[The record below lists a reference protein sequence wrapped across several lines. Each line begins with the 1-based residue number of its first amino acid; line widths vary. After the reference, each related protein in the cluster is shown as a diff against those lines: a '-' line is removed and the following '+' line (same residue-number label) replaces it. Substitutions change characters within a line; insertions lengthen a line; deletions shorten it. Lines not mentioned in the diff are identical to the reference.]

1 MTALENIKNE
11 FIINLLIDQN
21 KGVENIQQNLCS
33 YEDYENLLQ
42 SAYEVIK
49 NNPDDDIT
57 SIRKKM
63 YETSGINEAV
73 NHLIYEMEMA
83 PSLSISYGTKNYQEV
98 INAGKVNQINTSEN
112 SIYDLASI
120 SKLFTSISVLKLASE
135 NIIDLSKD
143 VTYYD
148 ERFHNLK
155 GVTLLSLLTFNTPL
169 ITKGRID
176 EKDISYEESKNR
188 LYNIMVNENFL
199 STANPYTDLGAMV
212 LKEVIS
218 KVTNQNFYDFVKENI
233 IDKANMQKTSIF
245 VNPQDLSYLA
255 PTDNTII
262 YKNGEFIFRNIP
274 LGTVNDEKAQIL
286 GQQANDF
293 AGHAGLFSTS
303 ENMAKFAISLMKY
316 DILSEKYLK
325 SMSKNATGRFI
336 EELNSY
342 KQFFGQL
349 CYSKNPN
356 PKATEVY
363 HPLSGT
369 SFAMGGYTG
378 NQFTLDPENNVFA
391 FLGSNRT
398 NNRVA
403 NISGFDKSKIKHF
416 PNGKET
422 ILIGNKEYIN
432 SSSYS
437 SKRDEALRCTLKLS
451 LSYLFLEYYVNTLEN
466 EIDLTG
472 TYSRHI

>member
-1 MTALENIKNE
+1 
-11 FIINLLIDQN
+11 
-21 KGVENIQQNLCS
+21 
-33 YEDYENLLQ
+33 
-42 SAYEVIK
+42 
-49 NNPDDDIT
+49 
-57 SIRKKM
+57 
-63 YETSGINEAV
+63 
-73 NHLIYEMEMA
+73 
-83 PSLSISYGTKNYQEV
+83 
-98 INAGKVNQINTSEN
+98 
-112 SIYDLASI
+112 
-120 SKLFTSISVLKLASE
+120 
-135 NIIDLSKD
+135 
-143 VTYYD
+143 
-148 ERFHNLK
+148 
-155 GVTLLSLLTFNTPL
+155 
-169 ITKGRID
+169 
-176 EKDISYEESKNR
+176 
-188 LYNIMVNENFL
+188 
-199 STANPYTDLGAMV
+199 
-212 LKEVIS
+212 
-218 KVTNQNFYDFVKENI
+218 
-233 IDKANMQKTSIF
+233 MQKTSIF

-255 PTDNTII
+255 PTDNTIV

-336 EELNSY
+336 EELNTY

-403 NISGFDKSKIKHF
+403 NISSFDKSKIKHF

-437 SKRDEALRCTLKLS
+437 SKRDEALRLS
-451 LSYLFLEYYVNTLEN
+451 LIHISEPT
-466 EIDLTG
+466 
-472 TYSRHI
+472 RH

>member
-1 MTALENIKNE
+1 MYIENIKKK
-11 FIINLLIDQN
+11 FITILLNNQN
-21 KGVENIQQNLCS
+21 KNVENIQKNLFS
-33 YEDYENLLQ
+33 YEEYERLLQ
-42 SAYEVIK
+42 NAYEVIK
-49 NNPDDDIT
+49 NNPDDDIN

-73 NHLIYEMEMA
+73 NHLVYELEMT

-98 INAGKVNQINTSEN
+98 INAGNINQNNTSKH

-120 SKLFTSISVLKLASE
+120 SKLFTSISILKLASE
-135 NIIDLSKD
+135 NIIDLNKD
-143 VTYYD
+143 ITYYD
-148 ERFHNLK
+148 ERFQNLK
-155 GVTLLSLLTFNTPL
+155 GISLLSILTFSTPL

-176 EKDISYEESKNR
+176 EKGISVEESKNR
-188 LYNIMVNENFL
+188 LYNIMVNENF
-199 STANPYTDLGAMV
+199 SPTANPYTDLGAMV
-212 LKEVIS
+212 LKEVIE
-218 KVTNQNFYDFVKENI
+218 KITNQSFYDFVKENI
-233 IDKANMQKTSIF
+233 IDKANMKKTSI
-245 VNPQDLSYLA
+245 VPNQQDLSYLA
-255 PTDNTII
+255 STDNTII
-262 YKNGEFIFRNIP
+262 YKNNIFNFRNIP
-274 LGTVNDEKAQIL
+274 LGIVNDEKAQIL
-286 GQQANDF
+286 GQQLNNF

-303 ENMAKFAISLMKY
+303 EDMSKFATSLMKY

-325 SMSKNATGRFI
+325 SMSINATGKFI

-342 KQFFGQL
+342 KQFFGKL

-356 PKATEVY
+356 PKSTEVY
-363 HPLSGT
+363 HPLSGF

-403 NISGFDKSKIKHF
+403 NISGFDKSKIKYYA
-416 PNGKET
+416 NGKET
-422 ILIGNKEYIN
+422 ILIGNNEYIN

-451 LSYLFLEYYVNTLEN
+451 LSYLFLEYYIQTFEN
-466 EIDLTG
+466 NLNLSG
-472 TYSRHI
+472 FNSRHI